1 MSFDEDF
8 YSRQTAAIG
17 FRAMKTLS
25 KLKIFIYGMNGLG
38 IEIAKNIILS
48 GPEEVTILDNT
59 KITSKDLGT
68 NFYLTKKDIGFRR
81 DEICIKELR
90 KLNSINC
97 NVLKDEEFIKH
108 LGNFNIVIIAKIL
121 ELSKIEE
128 INKICHQNKI
138 GLIYGL
144 TFGLSFFI
152 FVDFGQHEIYNKN
165 NKDPSQYFI
174 KNIIKGEKTKI
185 IIDTNQTQ
193 NLDLD
198 VDSYVIFKEV
208 EGMPNLTDGQKRK
221 IISSTNKE
229 FEIDE
234 NSLNYDDDIQGGI
247 IEEVIIP
254 EYINYKSIDIMLN
267 EPNVCEDTMD
277 DEKNL
282 NMHLA
287 FLVIHEFFKK
297 TGKIPENTENDLNN
311 IYIINNDLYKKYR
324 EKFFCESN
332 RDEHLLNLIYKYA
345 NYELSPI
352 CGFAGGIISQEIL
365 KFTGIYKPI
374 NQWMRYSF
382 YDILQKLEKLNVF
395 IIGAGALGCEIL
407 KYLAM
412 MGVSTQKDSIL
423 SITDHDIIEKS
434 NLNRQFL
441 FREKD
446 ISENKHKAEC
456 AISAIRT
463 MNENINCRCFF
474 ELVSENSENI
484 FDSKFFKSQDAVI
497 LAVDNFEAR
506 TYVSKKCEEYKIPYF
521 NCGTEGAYANFG
533 AYMPG
538 ITKPASFPK
547 TKKNQIPPCT
557 LKFFPSNITHCVSW
571 SCNHFKNFFNEN
583 IKYTKSLYN
592 DINLFF
598 EELKQKKLESRIIYK
613 KIKKYFKLFK
623 ISNEK
628 DFSKCIKFSIKKYY
642 KLFINNINNTLR
654 NYPPDKINKITGKKF
669 WIGDKRLP
677 HPLSFNLANDI
688 CFKYIK
694 CFSCLLANCL
704 DINLVNVNIDES
716 IKNYCKNFVVNEFP
730 KKKTFEDKIY
740 YDNKIQ
746 EMKDKI
752 LLYNKNTKKSE
763 INYHIIEYEKDSTDP
778 FQLDFIYSSSILRAE
793 NFNIDKQDKFKI
805 KILAGKI
812 MPSLITSSSAISGLL
827 ALQLY
832 ALCQNNNFKNFKIGM
847 LDLAD
852 NTINVAT
859 PSLLKD
865 EY

>member
-234 NSLNYDDDIQGGI
+234 NSLNYDDYIQGGI

-311 IYIINNDLYKKYR
+311 IYIINNDLYEKYR
-324 EKFFCESN
+324 EKFFYESN

-374 NQWMRYSF
+374 NQWR
-382 YDILQKLEKLNVF
+382 I
-395 IIGAGALGCEIL
+395 
-407 KYLAM
+407 
-412 MGVSTQKDSIL
+412 
-423 SITDHDIIEKS
+423 
-434 NLNRQFL
+434 
-441 FREKD
+441 
-446 ISENKHKAEC
+446 
-456 AISAIRT
+456 
-463 MNENINCRCFF
+463 CRW
-474 ELVSENSENI
+474 
-484 FDSKFFKSQDAVI
+484 
-497 LAVDNFEAR
+497 
-506 TYVSKKCEEYKIPYF
+506 YYF
-521 NCGTEGAYANFG
+521 
-533 AYMPG
+533 
-538 ITKPASFPK
+538 
-547 TKKNQIPPCT
+547 
-557 LKFFPSNITHCVSW
+557 
-571 SCNHFKNFFNEN
+571 
-583 IKYTKSLYN
+583 
-592 DINLFF
+592 
-598 EELKQKKLESRIIYK
+598 SR
-613 KIKKYFKLFK
+613 
-623 ISNEK
+623 
-628 DFSKCIKFSIKKYY
+628 
-642 KLFINNINNTLR
+642 
-654 NYPPDKINKITGKKF
+654 
-669 WIGDKRLP
+669 
-677 HPLSFNLANDI
+677 
-688 CFKYIK
+688 
-694 CFSCLLANCL
+694 
-704 DINLVNVNIDES
+704 
-716 IKNYCKNFVVNEFP
+716 
-730 KKKTFEDKIY
+730 
-740 YDNKIQ
+740 
-746 EMKDKI
+746 
-752 LLYNKNTKKSE
+752 
-763 INYHIIEYEKDSTDP
+763 
-778 FQLDFIYSSSILRAE
+778 
-793 NFNIDKQDKFKI
+793 
-805 KILAGKI
+805 
-812 MPSLITSSSAISGLL
+812 
-827 ALQLY
+827 
-832 ALCQNNNFKNFKIGM
+832 NFKIYRN
-847 LDLAD
+847 L
-852 NTINVAT
+852 
-859 PSLLKD
+859 
-865 EY
+865 